1 MTPSPE
7 LAALFLRALR
17 SLSAPPREA
26 RSLPFHLSAF
36 LGLLC
41 AYLCDLCVSAVNRMP
56 VWLRLRRVREWL
68 LA

>member
-7 LAALFLRALR
+7 LAKLFLRALR
-17 SLSAPPREA
+17 SPSAQPRDA
-26 RSLPFHLSAF
+26 RSLPFYLSAF
-36 LGLLC
+36 PGFLC